1 MLKAPY
7 FNPGNLEKSYD
18 YEGKSLFFVGE
29 VYRPD
34 VSMFRCF
41 VDVRYG
47 YRALIKQI
55 LEYYSKGLKTLAEI
69 IPVFAPV
76 LDNNDTP
83 TYIKAVCSEINMSPG
98 QQIVITKNFLI
109 SFASAISRQEN
120 GIETILSD
128 VESGFDLLSEK

>member
-1 MLKAPY
+1 
-7 FNPGNLEKSYD
+7 
-18 YEGKSLFFVGE
+18 
-29 VYRPD
+29 
-34 VSMFRCF
+34 
-41 VDVRYG
+41 
-47 YRALIKQI
+47 
-55 LEYYSKGLKTLAEI
+55 LKTLAEI
-69 IPVFAPV
+69 IPVFAPF

-83 TYIKAVCSEINMSPG
+83 AYIKAVCSEINMSPG